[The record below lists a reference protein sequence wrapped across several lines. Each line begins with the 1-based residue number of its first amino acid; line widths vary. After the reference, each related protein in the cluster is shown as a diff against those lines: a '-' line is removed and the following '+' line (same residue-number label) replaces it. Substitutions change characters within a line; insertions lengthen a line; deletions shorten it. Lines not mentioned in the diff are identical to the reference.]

1 MMTGRL
7 TPIGVAA
14 VLQRIALRRSPV
26 TETTARQL
34 GLSASDLVRYEK
46 GQAVPPKAVFRQ
58 LVGLMA
64 SEDLIFTLATAAENA
79 DRSLLKKVEAYFT
92 SGTPLKG
99 DDALLLRLTRAVRGL
114 SQAELA
120 HELRIDESLGAH
132 HEAGAEIFQA
142 ALLRHVVRL
151 SRETAENIVI
161 TAPKG
166 AKAKAKIR
174 TRGSRLRL
182 HGARR

>member
-26 TETTARQL
+26 AETTARSL
-34 GLSASDLVRYEK
+34 GLSASELELRK
-46 GQAVPPKAVFRQ
+46 GQSFPSKAAFKR
-58 LVGLMA
+58 LVALMT
-64 SEDLIFTLATAAENA
+64 SEDLIFTLATAAEDA

-99 DDALLLRLTRAVRGL
+99 DTPLLLRLTRAVRGL
-114 SQAELA
+114 SQADLA
-120 HELRIDESLGAH
+120 HELCIDESLVAH

-142 ALLRHVVRL
+142 ALARRVMSLA
-151 SRETAENIVI
+151 RETAENIVI

-166 AKAKAKIR
+166 AKAKIR
-174 TRGSRLRL
+174 TRGGAYGST
-182 HGARR
+182 GARR

>member
-14 VLQRIALRRSPV
+14 ILQRIALRRSPV
-26 TETTARQL
+26 AETTARQL

-64 SEDLIFTLATAAENA
+64 SEDLIFTLAIAAEDA

-99 DDALLLRLTRAVRGL
+99 DTPLLLRLTRAVRGL
-114 SQAELA
+114 SQADLA
-120 HELRIDESLGAH
+120 HELCIDESLVAH

-142 ALLRHVVRL
+142 ALARRVMSLA
-151 SRETAENIVI
+151 RETAENIVI

-166 AKAKAKIR
+166 AKAKIR
-174 TRGSRLRL
+174 TRGGAYGST
-182 HGARR
+182 GARR